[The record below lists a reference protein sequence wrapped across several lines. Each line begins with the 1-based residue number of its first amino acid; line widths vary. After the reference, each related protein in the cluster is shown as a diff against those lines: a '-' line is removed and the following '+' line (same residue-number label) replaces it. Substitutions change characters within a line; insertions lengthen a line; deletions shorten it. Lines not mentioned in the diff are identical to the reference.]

1 MAKITEFKKGDVLTR
16 NEPITYP
23 TGVVD
28 SSYCG
33 DKMILLEISEESKC
47 LECNILILNKHFRM
61 LVTYGMKAGVFTRLK
76 TNYG

>member
-33 DKMILLEISEESKC
+33 DKMILLEISEESKM
-47 LECNILILNKHFRM
+47 FRM
-61 LVTYGMKAGVFTRLK
+61 QHPDFEQTFSYARDLWDEGWCIYPFK
-76 TNYG
+76 N